1 VTARNAMCFSLYAIV
16 IAAVFGGVAAF
27 AQPNSRATAIDA
39 YVQPYVRTENFSGV
53 VLVEKSGRVIFEK
66 AYGFGER
73 EKRLRNTRTTR
84 FHVASVSMQFT
95 AAAILRL
102 VDQGSL
108 MLDQHA
114 SDFIQGIEGAD
125 KITIRD
131 LLTERSGLPDI
142 NALSNYEDVVL
153 QQHQTPFTL
162 VKAIEGKPLLF
173 EPGSKFLHEEHS
185 AYNLLALIVEKK
197 TGLPF
202 AAALDKLVFG
212 PLDLTASGAD
222 DDSATNDKYVAK
234 GYEPKGAYGLKPAKS
249 IHWSAKTGNASIY
262 TTARDEARWVEALFN
277 GHALSA
283 ASRDAALDTAMRVG
297 YGWFKGELRRFGK
310 TAYYMNGRS
319 PGFSSFV
326 LYLPDTQTTVILL
339 SNIYSSST
347 TTMGDDITALALGM
361 PYEQPR
367 FEKHALRESQL
378 KACAGTFQFGP
389 DFYQA
394 SAKVALI
401 ANGRELSLRWPSG
414 DLSPLLPV
422 QPDRFIDRS
431 YWEDVKIERDR
442 AGKPIAL
449 IYDRFRGTASCIQG
463 RGQ

>member
-1 VTARNAMCFSLYAIV
+1 MYLELVAII
-16 IAAVFGGVAAF
+16 IAVVFGSATVAGN
-27 AQPNSRATAIDA
+27 NSTAAIDG
-39 YVQPYVRTENFSGV
+39 YLQPYVQTENFSGV

-66 AYGFGER
+66 AYGFADP
-73 EKRLRNTRTTR
+73 EKRLRNTPETR
-84 FHVASVSMQFT
+84 FHIASMSMQFT

-102 VDQGSL
+102 VDQGSIT
-108 MLDQHA
+108 LDEHA
-114 SDFIQGIEGAD
+114 SDFVQGVEGAD
-125 KITIRD
+125 KITVRD

-142 NALSNYEDVVL
+142 NALPNYDDVVL
-153 QQHQTPFTL
+153 QQHQTPATL

-202 AAALDKLVFG
+202 AAALDTLVFR
-212 PLDLTASGAD
+212 PLGLTASGAD
-222 DDSATNDKYVAK
+222 DDSVTNATHMAK
-234 GYEPKGAYGLKPAKS
+234 GYEPEGAYELRPAKA
-249 IHWSAKTGNASIY
+249 IHWSAKTGNASVY
-262 TTARDEARWVEALFN
+262 TTANDEARWVDALFN

-283 ASRDAALDTAMRVG
+283 TSRDAVLDTTMRVG
-297 YGWFKGELRRFGK
+297 YGWFKGELKRFER

-326 LYLPDTQTTVILL
+326 LYLPDARITVILL
-339 SNIYSSST
+339 GNIYSSAT
-347 TTMGDDITALALGM
+347 TPMGYDIAALSLGLL
-361 PYEQPR
+361 YEKLNFMDRAPS
-367 FEKHALRESQL
+367 AAQL

-394 SAKVALI
+394 NAKVTLI

-414 DLSPLLPV
+414 DLSALLPV
-422 QPDRFIDRS
+422 ERDRFVDRL
-431 YWEDVKIERDR
+431 YWQDVRIERDS

-449 IYDRFRGTASCIQG
+449 VYDRFRGTASSLQ
-463 RGQ
+463 